1 MCLAQAGRRTA
12 KHRCAP
18 RRVRT
23 PLSCGVCAQ
32 ATRTGDP
39 LVIRQA
45 QANIAARRAGLR
57 TPLGATPGPA
67 GTPSFSS
74 VLRTPAGLG
83 HTPMATPVFTPR
95 PGGGDALDRHVACR
109 EQFLRAC

>member
-1 MCLAQAGRRTA
+1 M
-12 KHRCAP
+12 
-18 RRVRT
+18 
-23 PLSCGVCAQ
+23 
-32 ATRTGDP
+32 
-39 LVIRQA
+39 IRQA

-95 PGGGDALDRHVACR
+95 PGGGDALDRHAACR